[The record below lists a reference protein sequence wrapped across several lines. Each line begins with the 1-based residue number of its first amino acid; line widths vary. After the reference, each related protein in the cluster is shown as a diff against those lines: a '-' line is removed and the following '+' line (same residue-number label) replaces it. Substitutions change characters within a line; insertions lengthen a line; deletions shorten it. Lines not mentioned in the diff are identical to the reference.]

1 MEPIH
6 SLRYSESWMRWIRLW
21 LWLLHHSFICHELV
35 HLWTHPNLSPIF
47 SPLSPRGSLI
57 CIRKRSVT
65 GKMGKS
71 LLLCRRPLWLVPIS
85 WRPRRYGPSKGIKF
99 GCWVGREYWQLRQF
113 FVRYFGCIVSILV
126 HGDNL
131 FAVMTFSRRYI
142 LDRRNGLRKKLIINF
157 PLIFQFQSDGI
168 ARSYTLASQY
178 AKEAVKQ
185 INKLSSSSQRD
196 ALITITQQIL
206 QRRK

>member
-1 MEPIH
+1 MTVVTTPQFY
-6 SLRYSESWMRWIRLW
+6 LLWIGAPLDPPK
-21 LWLLHHSFICHELV
+21 LV
-35 HLWTHPNLSPIF
+35 PNLLSFVTQRFSHLYKKEIRDGKDGKNSCCFVAAHFDSFPSPK
-47 SPLSPRGSLI
+47 PELI
-57 CIRKRSVT
+57 
-65 GKMGKS
+65 
-71 LLLCRRPLWLVPIS
+71 
-85 WRPRRYGPSKGIKF
+85 WRPWRYGPSKGIKF

-131 FAVMTFSRRYI
+131 FAV

>member
-1 MEPIH
+1 MTVVTTPQFY
-6 SLRYSESWMRWIRLW
+6 LLWIGAPLDPPK
-21 LWLLHHSFICHELV
+21 LV
-35 HLWTHPNLSPIF
+35 PNLLSFVTQRFSHLYKKEIRDGKDGKNSCCFDSFPSPK
-47 SPLSPRGSLI
+47 PELI
-57 CIRKRSVT
+57 
-65 GKMGKS
+65 
-71 LLLCRRPLWLVPIS
+71 
-85 WRPRRYGPSKGIKF
+85 WRPWRYGPSKGIKF

-113 FVRYFGCIVSILV
+113 FVRYFGCFVFILV

-157 PLIFQFQSDGI
+157 PLIFKFQSDGI

>member
-1 MEPIH
+1 MTVVTTPQFYLLWIGAPLDPPKLVSNLLSFVTQRFSHLYKKEIRDGKDGKNSCCFVAAHFDSFPSPEP
-6 SLRYSESWMRWIRLW
+6 
-21 LWLLHHSFICHELV
+21 EL
-35 HLWTHPNLSPIF
+35 I
-47 SPLSPRGSLI
+47 
-57 CIRKRSVT
+57 
-65 GKMGKS
+65 
-71 LLLCRRPLWLVPIS
+71 
-85 WRPRRYGPSKGIKF
+85 WRPWRYGPSKGIKF

-113 FVRYFGCIVSILV
+113 FVRYFVCIVFILV

-131 FAVMTFSRRYI
+131 FAVMTFSRWYI

-157 PLIFQFQSDGI
+157 PLIFKFQSDGI